1 MNAGQAPG
9 QRRKLG
15 VSEGEEPVGTDM
27 KSIIYTIFLVSF
39 LAGCNPTVKVEAPD
53 KPIEI
58 NLNVKIEHNIRLQV
72 DQELDGLFDE
82 DSDVF

>member
-1 MNAGQAPG
+1 
-9 QRRKLG
+9 
-15 VSEGEEPVGTDM
+15 M
-27 KSIIYTIFLVSF
+27 KTTMLMTVLFSF

-72 DQELDGLFDE
+72 DKELEGLFE
-82 DSDVF
+82 EESDLF

>member
-1 MNAGQAPG
+1 MKFGALMKQ
-9 QRRKLG
+9 
-15 VSEGEEPVGTDM
+15 VVPV
-27 KSIIYTIFLVSF
+27 IALLAF

-72 DQELDGLFDE
+72 DKELEGLFSE
-82 DSDVF
+82 DSGVF